1 MNTFDHTSPVEPR
14 WRGGASRK
22 ETVLFRLVWCMGA
35 ALVIASLLLI
45 AGACAADTMAGESGQ
60 PAGVLGAIGLCLGA
74 ILVVFGLLAHG
85 IAQKPGRR

>member
-1 MNTFDHTSPVEPR
+1 
-14 WRGGASRK
+14 
-22 ETVLFRLVWCMGA
+22 
-35 ALVIASLLLI
+35 
-45 AGACAADTMAGESGQ
+45 MAGESGQ